1 MVDNPYWS
9 ERFVG
14 ISISEMRLAVCK
26 GWGWWDRGADLGSL
40 LAQSA
45 GSFISRLHN
54 KLLQPRGLPYC
65 AILLLLGSSFIRP
78 YKIPSILCVKLC
90 SHFCLYTVFRS
101 NTLCHYLDISLPR

>member
-1 MVDNPYWS
+1 MLDLNLNKNVIIMLDKPYWP

-14 ISISEMRLAVCK
+14 ISISEERAPGGVFK
-26 GWGWWDRGADLGSL
+26 RWGWWDRGADLGSL

-78 YKIPSILCVKLC
+78 YKIPKIL
-90 SHFCLYTVFRS
+90 
-101 NTLCHYLDISLPR
+101 